1 MEIFEKRN
9 LGFAHLA
16 MYKTAVQVSARC
28 LHPSQTRYAS
38 TSSSKVSSS
47 SSTPIVTNPPANGK
61 HKRFGK
67 KKDPEKKTKVYT
79 PRKSDFFE
87 RFTDSL
93 IRAAVKED
101 KFGWNHMPSL
111 RGDEMRLKRKVGKKT
126 LEPLETIDSK
136 FEEPS
141 SFSQVA
147 FDAAVPVEQLENEE
161 FSWIPEAPLG
171 SFIEVRR

>member
-1 MEIFEKRN
+1 
-9 LGFAHLA
+9 
-16 MYKTAVQVSARC
+16 
-28 LHPSQTRYAS
+28 
-38 TSSSKVSSS
+38 
-47 SSTPIVTNPPANGK
+47 
-61 HKRFGK
+61 
-67 KKDPEKKTKVYT
+67 
-79 PRKSDFFE
+79 
-87 RFTDSL
+87 
-93 IRAAVKED
+93 
-101 KFGWNHMPSL
+101 
-111 RGDEMRLKRKVGKKT
+111 MRLKRKVGKKT